1 MFSRAFF
8 KKRRILACV
17 DCVKICTAEIFD
29 PENED
34 NTEEIMKMLESSDI
48 ECSSDDDDPDWEL
61 PECQVVAI
69 DDDEE
74 QSQEDFNDA
83 ADTSVAPG
91 KYIWKK
97 QPFKESR
104 SHPASTIAVSC

>member
-1 MFSRAFF
+1 M
-8 KKRRILACV
+8 
-17 DCVKICTAEIFD
+17 CTAEIFD

-34 NTEEIMKMLESSDI
+34 NTEEIMKMLEPSDI
-48 ECSSDDDDPDWEL
+48 ECNSDDDDPDWEL

-74 QSQEDFNDA
+74 QSQEDLNDA
-83 ADTSVAPG
+83 ADTSAPPG